1 MTTIRLHLWALAAFV
16 LSTAAMAQAPAETPK
31 PPAPTFEE
39 RLAARA
45 AQSRYAVTF
54 KDGTFS
60 GPGWD
65 LMLEQGRK
73 SRFFLV
79 GEEHGIAEVPA
90 VVRELFRTLEPAGYR
105 HLALEISPPM
115 AKALDE
121 TARGADGFAD
131 GFADGLK
138 KLTRFYEDN
147 PPGVAFYTL
156 REEAELLVAARA
168 AASGHDPVLWGLD
181 YEMMADRFLLDGV
194 RKRAP
199 EGPAKTAAEALYEKS
214 ASAFKTVKD
223 TGNPDAFFSFSNPPE
238 ILADLRH
245 AWPHPD
251 PESALVLDVL
261 EETLAINH
269 LYATEKYWDS
279 NQRRAALMRR
289 ELLRY
294 WNEKKGNAEKANPP
308 RVMFKFGGNHM
319 LRGRNIVEVY
329 DLGNLLS
336 EMAAA
341 EGSQAF
347 NVLLVG
353 GAGTEHA
360 IFNPVKLTYEPA
372 PVEVTAEKYMQPI
385 ISQTLPEGFT
395 LIDLRALRPLFTAER
410 AKTVDPELMRIVH
423 GYDALL
429 ILTGSHPSKP
439 L

>member
-1 MTTIRLHLWALAAFV
+1 MKTIRLRLWALAALA
-16 LSTAAMAQAPAETPK
+16 LSLPPMARAQAPVETPK
-31 PPAPTFEE
+31 PPAPSFEE

-45 AQSRYAVTF
+45 GENRYAVTF
-54 KDGTFS
+54 KDGAFS

-65 LMLEQGRK
+65 LMLSQGRK

-90 VVRELFRTLEPAGYR
+90 VVRELFRALEPAGYR
-105 HLALEISPPM
+105 HLALEISPPI

-121 TARGADGFAD
+121 TARGTDGFQ
-131 GFADGLK
+131 
-138 KLTRFYEDN
+138 KLLRFYGDN
-147 PPGVAFYTL
+147 PPGVVFYSL

-168 AASGHDPVLWGLD
+168 AVPSGRDPVLWGLD

-194 RKRAP
+194 RRRAP
-199 EGPAKTAAEALYEKS
+199 AGPAKAAAEALYEKS
-214 ASAFKTVKD
+214 VAAFKTVKE
-223 TGNPDAFFSFSNPPE
+223 TGNPGAFFSFSNPPE
-238 ILADLRH
+238 LLADLRR

-251 PESALVLDVL
+251 PESALVLDVM

-269 LYATEKYWDS
+269 FYATEKYLDS
-279 NQRRAALMRR
+279 NQRRADLMRR
-289 ELLRY
+289 EFLRY
-294 WNEKKGNAEKANPP
+294 WNAEKTNPP

-319 LRGRNIVEVY
+319 LRGRSMVEIY
-329 DLGNLLS
+329 DLGNFLFEL
-336 EMAAA
+336 AAA
-341 EGSQAF
+341 EGSQAY

-372 PVEVTAEKYMQPI
+372 PVELTAEKYMQPI
-385 ISQTLPEGFT
+385 VSQTLPEGFT
-395 LIDLRALRPLFTAER
+395 LIDLHALRPLFSAER

-429 ILTGSHPSKP
+429 ILSGSHPSKP